1 LDLATLRGTTAYEKN
16 GHLLNGILIA
26 VQLDPKNLMKFF
38 RILEDH
44 PPLDTIAKEM
54 KQYLDV
60 YMEEFKKP
68 NFSRLDSVQRDTT
81 AEDATIKNDEKE
93 TIHQASGL

>member
-54 KQYLDV
+54 KQYLGK
-60 YMEEFKKP
+60 EEDLKHDYDL
-68 NFSRLDSVQRDTT
+68 LDTFMN
-81 AEDATIKNDEKE
+81 I
-93 TIHQASGL
+93 